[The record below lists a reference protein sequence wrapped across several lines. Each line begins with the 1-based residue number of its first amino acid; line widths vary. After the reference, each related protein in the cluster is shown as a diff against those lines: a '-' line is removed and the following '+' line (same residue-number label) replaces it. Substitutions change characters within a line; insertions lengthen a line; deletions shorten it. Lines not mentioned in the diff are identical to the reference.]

1 MKTIR
6 KILIIVSV
14 VIIAIGM
21 FLLGKNGLN
30 YANGFTKN
38 LLLETAK
45 SYISYV
51 SIATVV
57 ILVYVMIRYSKA
69 HGFIK
74 VLVTT
79 ILGIVGAIALVIA
92 IMAIIKMPITRIF
105 FPILLGAYS
114 SCFIVL
120 SSYFEENI

>member
-79 ILGIVGAIALVIA
+79 ILGIVGSIALVIA
-92 IMAIIKMPITRIF
+92 IMAITKMPITRIF
-105 FPILLGAYS
+105 FPILLGTYS

-120 SSYFEENI
+120 LSYFEENI

>member
-14 VIIAIGM
+14 LIIAVGM

-79 ILGIVGAIALVIA
+79 ILGIVGSIALVIA
-92 IMAIIKMPITRIF
+92 IMAITKMPITRIF
-105 FPILLGAYS
+105 FPILLGTYS

-120 SSYFEENI
+120 LSYFEENI